1 MEYSKESKL
10 LAIRDVIKTEDS
22 RINYLR
28 GLMRIAECDKN
39 KSSAEEDYIYK
50 IAEILGAS
58 YSEIWQAEEQKEK
71 EDSIGISFETKAEK
85 SLFLMQALYMCWLD
99 DDYSNAEREEILK
112 IGNDLGFDLT
122 EIETIE
128 SWIKKGIVWMRDG
141 AELIG
146 LE

>member
-39 KSSAEEDYIYK
+39 KSSTEADYIYK
-50 IAEILGAS
+50 IAKILGAS
-58 YSEIWQAEEQKEK
+58 YSEIWQAEEQKEN
-71 EDSIGISFETKAEK
+71 EDSIGISFATKPEK

-99 DDYSNAEREEILK
+99 NDYSNAEREEILK
-112 IGNDLGFDLT
+112 IGNDLGFELT

-128 SWIKKGIVWMRDG
+128 SWIKRGIVWMRDG

>member
-39 KSSAEEDYIYK
+39 KSSAEADYIYK
-50 IAEILGAS
+50 IAKILGAS
-58 YSEIWQAEEQKEK
+58 YSEIWQAEEQKEN
-71 EDSIGISFETKAEK
+71 EDSIGINFKKKKKK

-99 DDYSNAEREEILK
+99 NDYSNAEREEILK
-112 IGNDLGFDLT
+112 IGNDLGFELT

-128 SWIKKGIVWMRDG
+128 SWIKRGIVWMRDG